1 MNNLG
6 AENLRLTVKAQEKLD
21 CFKEYAVSHSQ
32 LAKVDKELM
41 RAIREPAGF
50 AHVLVYGPSGVGKTT
65 MIRQITR
72 RLNAIQSP
80 QSASKSVARAQDNL
94 PPLPLL
100 LLETRPPDGGA
111 FNRADYYRTA
121 LKLLGEPFY
130 ERRLLVNIDSEQVW
144 EKKGRGRTKAAQ
156 FNDSPELR
164 QALEDALSRRG
175 VQAVILDEAQ
185 HLMKLGSGSSA
196 GKLLDQLDWIKSM
209 TNVTG
214 VVHIL
219 IGTYELLSFRN
230 LSGQASRRGLDLHFP
245 RYLFQHEPDRQAFQ
259 GVLLAL
265 LKQVPLSVEVETLIQ
280 QWVYFYERSIGCV
293 GVLKDWLIRAVAAA
307 LYDGSEVLTLEYL
320 QDHALSLAQ
329 CERMALDAT
338 EGEQE
343 LRYAESRREPLW
355 RLLASGM
362 DASVIPAPV
371 ESMGTSATAVSNET
385 ISPSSPAESPTKN
398 ARTKRSTKTQ
408 DKGEAPPQKAE
419 TTETPPCKK
428 RQTRPKTPTTTEQ
441 AEKETSVVRTNPPTE
456 AQSSPQAA
464 DLEKPP
470 RKKRPTRQ
478 KSQATAEQAGNSTS
492 VSETVSSVEAKSS
505 PQEAETSEKPARKK
519 RQTRS
524 KTQAAVEMPDP
535 PSSETETTD
544 RPTEPTA
551 SEPPPSKKRTR
562 RVGQRKP
569 KRDPVGT

>member
-1 MNNLG
+1 
-6 AENLRLTVKAQEKLD
+6 
-21 CFKEYAVSHSQ
+21 
-32 LAKVDKELM
+32 M

-72 RLNAIQSP
+72 RLNAMPPSV
-80 QSASKSVARAQDNL
+80 SAAKPVVYNGDNL

-130 ERRLLVNIDSEQVW
+130 ERRMLVNIDSEQVW

-164 QALEDALSRRG
+164 HALEDAMSRRG
-175 VQAVILDEAQ
+175 VQAVILDESQ

-219 IGTYELLSFRN
+219 IGTYDLLSFRN

-245 RYLFQHEPDRQAFQ
+245 RYQFQHEQDRQNFQ

-265 LKQVPLSVEVETLIQ
+265 LKQVPLSVEIETLMQ
-280 QWVYFYERSIGCV
+280 HWVYFYERSIGCV
-293 GVLKDWLIRAVAAA
+293 GVLKDWLVRSVAAA
-307 LYDGSEVLTLEYL
+307 LYDGSEALNLEYL
-320 QDHALSLAQ
+320 QDHALTLAQ
-329 CERMALDAT
+329 CERMALDAA

-355 RLLASGM
+355 HLLASGM
-362 DASVIPAPV
+362 DLSAIPTSVEGST
-371 ESMGTSATAVSNET
+371 ESSATAVSDET
-385 ISPSSPAESPTKN
+385 INPSSPVQSPPKNSLIKRAASTQAQEEVASKNAES
-398 ARTKRSTKTQ
+398 
-408 DKGEAPPQKAE
+408 
-419 TTETPPCKK
+419 
-428 RQTRPKTPTTTEQ
+428 TEQ
-441 AEKETSVVRTNPPTE
+441 
-456 AQSSPQAA
+456 
-464 DLEKPP
+464 PP
-470 RKKRPTRQ
+470 RKKRSSRQ
-478 KSQATAEQAGNSTS
+478 KTQSVVATPDPSN
-492 VSETVSSVEAKSS
+492 SETQTTASQP
-505 PQEAETSEKPARKK
+505 PQEKKP
-519 RQTRS
+519 
-524 KTQAAVEMPDP
+524 
-535 PSSETETTD
+535 
-544 RPTEPTA
+544 
-551 SEPPPSKKRTR
+551 TR

>member
-1 MNNLG
+1 MNQLG
-6 AENLRLTVKAQEKLD
+6 TENLSVENQEKLD
-21 CFKEYAVSHSQ
+21 HFKDYAVSHSQ

-72 RLNAIQSP
+72 RLNAMPPS
-80 QSASKSVARAQDNL
+80 QSAAPSVTYSKENL
-94 PPLPLL
+94 PALPLL
-100 LLETRPPDGGA
+100 LLETRRTDGGA

-121 LKLLGEPFY
+121 LKLLGESFY
-130 ERRLLVNIDSEQVW
+130 ERRMLVNIDSEQVW

-164 QALEDALSRRG
+164 HALEDAMSRRG

-245 RYLFQHEPDRQAFQ
+245 RYLFQHEPDREDFQ

-265 LKQVPLSVEVETLIQ
+265 LKQVPLSVEIEKLMQ
-280 QWVYFYERSIGCV
+280 HWVYFYERSIGCV

-307 LYDGSEVLTLEYL
+307 LYDGSEALTLEYV

-355 RLLASGM
+355 RLLQAGM
-362 DASVIPAPV
+362 DASAIPATV
-371 ESMGTSATAVSNET
+371 ERSIGTSAPVVTESKT
-385 ISPSSPAESPTKN
+385 INPSSPAEAAQKPT
-398 ARTKRSTKTQ
+398 RRKRSTKTQ
-408 DKGEAPPQKAE
+408 DKGEAPLQEAE
-419 TTETPPCKK
+419 SLEKPPRQK
-428 RQTRPKTPTTTEQ
+428 RQTREPSQTTAPP
-441 AEKETSVVRTNPPTE
+441 AEKETNVTQTDPSVEV
-456 AQSSPQAA
+456 QSSSQEAES
-464 DLEKPP
+464 LEKPP
-470 RKKRPTRQ
+470 RKKRQTR
-478 KSQATAEQAGNSTS
+478 KKTQATAEQAGSSTS
-492 VSETVSSVEAKSS
+492 VAKTGA
-505 PQEAETSEKPARKK
+505 PAESTEKPTRKK
-519 RQTRS
+519 RQTRR
-524 KTQAAVEMPDP
+524 KTTAVEGTPDP
-535 PSSETETTD
+535 SNSVTKATD
-544 RPTEPTA
+544 QKSEPTA
-551 SEPPPSKKRTR
+551 EEPPPSKKRQG

-569 KRDPVGT
+569 KRDPVGS

>member
-1 MNNLG
+1 MNLG
-6 AENLRLTVKAQEKLD
+6 AENLRLSVKAQKKLD
-21 CFKEYAVSHSQ
+21 NFKEYAVSHSQ
-32 LAKVDKELM
+32 LAKVDRELM

-50 AHVLVYGPSGVGKTT
+50 AHVLIYRPSGVGKTT

-72 RLNAIQSP
+72 RLNELSP
-80 QSASKSVARAQDNL
+80 SQNAVKSIAHSQDTL

-111 FNRADYYRTA
+111 FNRANYYRTA

-130 ERRLLVNIDSEQVW
+130 ERRMLVNIDSEQVW

-164 QALEDALSRRG
+164 HALEAAMNRRG

-245 RYLFQHEPDRQAFQ
+245 RYQFQHEPDRQAFQ

-265 LKQVPLSVEVETLIQ
+265 LKQVPLQVEIETLMQ
-280 QWVYFYERSIGCV
+280 HWVYFYERSIGCV

-307 LYDGSEVLTLEYL
+307 LDDGSETLTLEYL

-355 RLLASGM
+355 QLLQAGM
-362 DASVIPAPV
+362 DASAIPAAV
-371 ESMGTSATAVSNET
+371 ESAVPAVTEAMSNL
-385 ISPSSPAESPTKN
+385 SPPAEATPKTTRRK
-398 ARTKRSTKTQ
+398 RTAKTQ
-408 DKGEAPPQKAE
+408 DKETTPPKAE
-419 TTETPPCKK
+419 I
-428 RQTRPKTPTTTEQ
+428 
-441 AEKETSVVRTNPPTE
+441 A
-456 AQSSPQAA
+456 
-464 DLEKPP
+464 EKPP
-470 RKKRPTRQ
+470 RKKQQTRKKTSTAAQ
-478 KSQATAEQAGNSTS
+478 QAEETS
-492 VSETVSSVEAKSS
+492 LAQTNPLVEAQSS
-505 PQEAETSEKPARKK
+505 SKEAESLEKPARKK
-519 RQTRS
+519 RQTRK
-524 KTQAAVEMPDP
+524 KTLATAEQAESLTSMSEAEVVFPAESAEKPTRKKRQTPKKSPVVAQTPDP
-535 PSSETETTD
+535 SSSVIEATDQQTDLTAEET
-544 RPTEPTA
+544 
-551 SEPPPSKKRTR
+551 PPQKKRTR
-562 RVGQRKP
+562 RVGQRTP
-569 KRDPVGT
+569 KRDPVGS

>member
-1 MNNLG
+1 MNHLG
-6 AENLRLTVKAQEKLD
+6 VENLRLTVEAQKKLD
-21 CFKEYAVSHSQ
+21 DFKEYAVSHSQ
-32 LAKVDKELM
+32 LAKVDRELM

-50 AHVLVYGPSGVGKTT
+50 AHVLIYGPSGVGKTT

-72 RLNAIQSP
+72 RLNEMLSP
-80 QSASKSVARAQDNL
+80 QGTTKSVVRAQDTL

-130 ERRLLVNIDSEQVW
+130 ERRMLVNIDSEQVW

-164 QALEDALSRRG
+164 HALEDALSRRG

-185 HLMKLGSGSSA
+185 HLMKLGSGSGA

-230 LSGQASRRGLDLHFP
+230 LSGQASRRGLDLHFG
-245 RYLFQHEPDRQAFQ
+245 RYQFQHEPDRQAFQ

-265 LKQVPLSVEVETLIQ
+265 LKQVPLQVEIETLMQ
-280 QWVYFYERSIGCV
+280 HWVYFYERSIGCV

-355 RLLASGM
+355 QLLASGM
-362 DASVIPAPV
+362 DGSSIPATVGSTAPAV
-371 ESMGTSATAVSNET
+371 TDKTTSL
-385 ISPSSPAESPTKN
+385 SSPTDSGSKTTQ
-398 ARTKRSTKTQ
+398 RKRIPKTQ
-408 DKGEAPPQKAE
+408 DKGEATAQEAQTGEKPTQ
-419 TTETPPCKK
+419 KK
-428 RQTRPKTPTTTEQ
+428 RQTRKKAESTAQQ
-441 AEKETSVVRTNPPTE
+441 AQKETAVATTNPPVE
-456 AQSSPQAA
+456 AQSSHQETEST
-464 DLEKPP
+464 D
-470 RKKRPTRQ
+470 
-478 KSQATAEQAGNSTS
+478 KS
-492 VSETVSSVEAKSS
+492 
-505 PQEAETSEKPARKK
+505 ARKK
-519 RQTRS
+519 RQTRK
-524 KTQAAVEMPDP
+524 KTPAVVETPDAP
-535 PSSETETTD
+535 NFVTEAKD
-544 RPTEPTA
+544 QKIEPTT
-551 SEPPPSKKRTR
+551 SEPPPQKKRQG

-569 KRDPVGT
+569 KRDPVGS